1 VFIPNIGGDMSSVKT
16 PRSALSRIIRREYA
30 DRYILLALISFA
42 GSISVT
48 RLFLSLSG
56 YPRIE
61 SGNLH
66 IAHVLWGGLLLFI
79 ASLLPLIFANRWVY
93 SVGALLGGVGIGLFI
108 DEVGKFITVTNDYF
122 FPAAAPIIY
131 VFFLLT
137 ILVLI
142 QIRMMR
148 DHNENI
154 QLHKALD
161 KIHDILEL
169 EVSPKEQKELAEQIE
184 ILMLDEQ
191 PGKKR
196 DLEKTIVEF
205 LKIDVPESEKK
216 DSPKRKILNSVSS
229 ILLRIWRF
237 ISVNI
242 RTILIVGTIGIGLL
256 NLKNPAGYLL
266 QPVLPGN
273 IVDILEMNIG
283 RQVSP
288 QEAQGFYQFRVY
300 GEIIIGFLM
309 IFSSILLMTKHR
321 FTGCLIGTISFL
333 LCLMVIDFILFY
345 FEQFSTIITTSIQ
358 FLLFLG
364 YLYYLTKLT
373 AKPGRLVH
381 ATIKPY

>member
-1 VFIPNIGGDMSSVKT
+1 MVSIKSSRRGIAK
-16 PRSALSRIIRREYA
+16 IIRREYA

-66 IAHVLWGGLLLFI
+66 IAHVLWGGLLLFA
-79 ASLLPLIFANRWVY
+79 ASLLPLIFANRWIY
-93 SVGALLGGVGIGLFI
+93 SIGALLGGVGIGLFI

-137 ILVLI
+137 VLVLI

-148 DHNENI
+148 DHNENNHI
-154 QLHKALD
+154 HKALD
-161 KIHDILEL
+161 KIHDILED

-184 ILMLDEQ
+184 LLMQNEQ

-205 LKIDVPESEKK
+205 LKIDIPEIEKK
-216 DSPKRKILNSVSS
+216 DSPKRKILNTISS
-229 ILLRIWRF
+229 ILLKIWKF
-237 ISVNI
+237 ISTHI
-242 RTILIVGTIGIGLL
+242 RTILILGTFGIGLL
-256 NLKNPAGYLL
+256 NLKNPASYLL
-266 QPVLPGN
+266 HPILPEN
-273 IVDILEMNIG
+273 IAEILEMNIG
-283 RQVSP
+283 RQVNP
-288 QEAQGFYQFRVY
+288 VEAAGFYEFRVWS
-300 GEIIIGFLM
+300 EITIGLLM
-309 IFSSILLMTKHR
+309 IFSAALLMTKHR
-321 FTGCLIGTISFL
+321 FAGCLIGITSFL

-373 AKPGRLVH
+373 AKPGRLVQ